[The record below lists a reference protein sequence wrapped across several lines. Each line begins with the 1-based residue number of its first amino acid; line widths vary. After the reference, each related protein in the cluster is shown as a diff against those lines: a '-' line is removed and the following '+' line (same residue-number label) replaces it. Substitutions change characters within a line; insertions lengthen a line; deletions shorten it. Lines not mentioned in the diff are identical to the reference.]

1 MDFKEYLEQKGGV
14 KSKNIPFYL
23 QWVNKYQDWQIE
35 QVADAV
41 KHFLYYQNHYSRGQN
56 RDSQDSGD
64 NPLWICARKTFREA
78 LRLKHRSYQTEK
90 SYIHWLDSFLVFLKN
105 KNPDNIDIV
114 VAKLPLYIKVPSR
127 GTRSFV

>member
-1 MDFKEYLEQKGGV
+1 
-14 KSKNIPFYL
+14 
-23 QWVNKYQDWQIE
+23 
-35 QVADAV
+35 
-41 KHFLYYQNHYSRGQN
+41 
-56 RDSQDSGD
+56 
-64 NPLWICARKTFREA
+64 EA

-114 VAKLPLYIKVPSR
+114 VTKLPLYIKVPSR